1 MIKRVMHRMSKIE
14 RAVEKKKSEID
25 AFLHLKSETNG
36 TIESNKSKE
45 DS

>member
-1 MIKRVMHRMSKIE
+1 MSKIE

-25 AFLHLKSETNG
+25 AFLHLKKETNG

-45 DS
+45 ES